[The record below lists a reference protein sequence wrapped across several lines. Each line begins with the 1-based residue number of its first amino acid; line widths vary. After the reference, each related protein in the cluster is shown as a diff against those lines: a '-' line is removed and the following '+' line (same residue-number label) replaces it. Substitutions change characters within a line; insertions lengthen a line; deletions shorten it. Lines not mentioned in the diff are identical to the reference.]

1 MTITSEVLHQKMEN
15 ETDLTS
21 NNFPRNNDSVIIQ
34 NELCPD
40 PINWGLVTYWAV
52 ILITVLT
59 MIILIRKDL
68 YQYFCGG
75 PQVHFVDSNR
85 EHFGWSNR

>member
-75 PQVHFVDSNR
+75 PQVHFVDSRR
-85 EHFGWSNR
+85 EHVGWSNR